1 VFQECLVVCVVPYED
16 ILYNEINP
24 SAASIP
30 PGSQC
35 REVKPN
41 TPSALMNNMD
51 KITIGASAAICATV
65 LLALMIFV
73 AITKRAKSKRH
84 TSTLMAKVLVEV
96 SVHEIHI
103 MALF

>member
-1 VFQECLVVCVVPYED
+1 VVCVVPYED

-24 SAASIP
+24 SAATVP

-35 REVKPN
+35 RELKPN

-84 TSTLMAKVLVEV
+84 TSMMTKARKTPQLTFWHVPLHK
-96 SVHEIHI
+96 SYT
-103 MALF
+103 